1 MALQRSVQQQHE
13 ETLAEIRR
21 VADLS
26 AQGRFAPWLPAV
38 LRSHDLSPEDGILV
52 QLHEMPAQG
61 GYLFQGLWLTQ
72 HERFWA
78 FTVRVSRATGT
89 VLEIEAFDDQ
99 TNETPAD
106 THVRGIGKTFGR
118 LALEI
123 LAQRSAQSFPT
134 RQLARGEGDA

>member
-1 MALQRSVQQQHE
+1 MALQRSVQQQHA

-26 AQGRFAPWLPAV
+26 AQGTLAPWLPTV
-38 LRSHDLSPEDGILV
+38 LRDHDLSPEEGILV

-61 GYLFQGLWLTQ
+61 GQLFQGLWLTQ
-72 HERFWA
+72 GERFWG
-78 FTVRVSRATGT
+78 FTVCVSRATGA

-106 THVRGIGKTFGR
+106 THVRGVGKTFGR
-118 LALEI
+118 LALEV
-123 LAQRSAQSFPT
+123 LALRSAPSSPKQ
-134 RQLARGEGDA
+134 QLPRGEGDA